1 MRMLI
6 ADDHAVVRAGIRMLV
21 SAHSD
26 IDVIGEARDGAEAV
40 AMAVELRPD
49 VVVMDVAMAGLSG
62 LEATRQLR
70 QSLPDTKVL
79 MLTMHADED
88 YFFEAVRS
96 GASGYILKEAA
107 PSEVVEAIRTVA
119 RGGVSFDSSLAR
131 KLLDD
136 YLRRVDAGEEGESFT
151 RLTDREREVLRLTAD
166 GRSAREI
173 GDLLVLSPKTV
184 ERHRTNLMD
193 KLNLHNR
200 AELIRYAVR
209 KGLVSPDH

>member
-1 MRMLI
+1 MLI

-136 YLRRVDAGEEGESFT
+136 YLRRVDAGEEGESFR

>member
-40 AMAVELRPD
+40 AMAAELRPD

-136 YLRRVDAGEEGESFT
+136 YLRRVDAGEEGESFR

>member
-136 YLRRVDAGEEGESFT
+136 YLRRVDAGEEGESFR